1 MVVSKYTQWKNVAAA
16 LNLND
21 SPFIHLVALS
31 YVSTL
36 TFSVYFW
43 VMSLIW
49 IYFYTFPPSVH
60 FVVLSLT
67 FFLVYSA
74 SLRCLKM

>member
-16 LNLND
+16 LNRND

-49 IYFYTFPPSVH
+49 IYFYTFSPSVH